1 MVIPLL
7 LALSLTSSKHPRQ
20 VWERE
25 PDMSLTVISIVT
37 SCGNNLPTGQSWD
50 KTLSELPY
58 SWAISNWLGTA
69 L

>member
-7 LALSLTSSKHPRQ
+7 LALSLTFSRTYWQ
-20 VWERE
+20 AWEQE

-58 SWAISNWLGTA
+58 SWAISDWLGTA

>member
-7 LALSLTSSKHPRQ
+7 LALSLTFNRAYWQ
-20 VWERE
+20 AWEQE
-25 PDMSLTVISIVT
+25 PDMSLMVISIVT

-58 SWAISNWLGTA
+58 SWAISDWHGNA